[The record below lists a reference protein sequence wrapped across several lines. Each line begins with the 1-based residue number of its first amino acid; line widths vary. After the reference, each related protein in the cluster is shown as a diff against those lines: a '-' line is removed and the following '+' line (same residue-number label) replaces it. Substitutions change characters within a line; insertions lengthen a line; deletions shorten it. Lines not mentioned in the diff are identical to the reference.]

1 MARIVVNSSEIGV
14 AVIVAGPHVIH
25 LVGTRSATDITDAL
39 VTF

>member
-1 MARIVVNSSEIGV
+1 MAGIVVNGSEI
-14 AVIVAGPHVIH
+14 AVTVVITGPYEIH